1 MPVRAPFLR
10 TALLAAALLTACG
23 TTPEPAATPSAA
35 PSGEATGESAGRTAG
50 KAAEEPSREPAV
62 KAAGPLGG
70 PGTACALPVSFSL
83 AEGWEAKAIEKP
95 KDPALTSLV
104 TQGPA
109 TVLCEAK
116 SEGTPDIA
124 FLRVW
129 TAPKG
134 SARSVLKAFA
144 EADESKGI
152 VLTDLKA
159 GAVPAVEARYSVYS
173 KLTEEWRR
181 TRSFAV
187 RTDGGAVV
195 VVGLAGLDSGE
206 DAVTAAYEL
215 AKSTLRLS

>member
-23 TTPEPAATPSAA
+23 TAPEPAAAPSAA
-35 PSGEATGESAGRTAG
+35 PSGEAAGESAGKPSA
-50 KAAEEPSREPAV
+50 EPSREPAV

-83 AEGWEAKAIEKP
+83 AEGWEAAAIEKP
-95 KDPALTSLV
+95 KDPALASLV

-206 DAVTAAYEL
+206 EAVTAAYEL

>member
-1 MPVRAPFLR
+1 M
-10 TALLAAALLTACG
+10 LTACG
-23 TTPEPAATPSAA
+23 TTPEPDATPSAA
-35 PSGEATGESAGRTAG
+35 PSGKPAG
-50 KAAEEPSREPAV
+50 KPAEDSSREPAV
-62 KAAGPLGG
+62 KAAGSLGG

-83 AEGWEAKAIEKP
+83 AEGWEAEAVEKP
-95 KDPALTSLV
+95 KDPAFASLV

-129 TAPKG
+129 TAPEG
-134 SARSVLKAFA
+134 SARSVLKAFVEA
-144 EADESKGI
+144 EESRGI
-152 VLTDLKA
+152 VLTDLRA

-173 KLTEEWRR
+173 KLTEEWRE

-187 RTDGGAVV
+187 RTGGGAVV

-215 AKSTLRLS
+215 AKGTLRTS

>member
-23 TTPEPAATPSAA
+23 TTPEPDATPSAA
-35 PSGEATGESAGRTAG
+35 PSGKAAGESAGKPSA
-50 KAAEEPSREPAV
+50 EPSREAAV

-83 AEGWEAKAIEKP
+83 AEGWEADAVEKP
-95 KDPALTSLV
+95 EDPALASLV

-134 SARSVLKAFA
+134 SARSVLKAFV

-152 VLTDLKA
+152 VLTDVKA

-173 KLTEEWRR
+173 KLTEEWRQ

-215 AKSTLRLS
+215 ARSTLRLP